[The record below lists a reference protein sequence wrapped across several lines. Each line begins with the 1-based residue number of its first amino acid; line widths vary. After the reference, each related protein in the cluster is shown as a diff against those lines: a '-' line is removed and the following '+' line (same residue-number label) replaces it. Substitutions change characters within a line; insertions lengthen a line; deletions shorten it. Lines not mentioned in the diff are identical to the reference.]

1 MKDDVKDII
10 EEGIVSFQ
18 KVIEKI
24 RELAASSDWR
34 ERENAATALAEISR
48 KNESEVIKEMMK

>member
-10 EEGIVSFQ
+10 EEGIRSLQ

-34 ERENAATALAEISR
+34 ERENVATALAEISR
-48 KNESEVIKEMMK
+48 KMKVK